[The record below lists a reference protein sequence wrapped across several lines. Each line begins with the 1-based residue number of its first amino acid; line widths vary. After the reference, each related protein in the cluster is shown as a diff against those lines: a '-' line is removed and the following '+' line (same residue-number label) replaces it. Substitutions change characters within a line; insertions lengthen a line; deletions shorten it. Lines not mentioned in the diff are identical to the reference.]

1 MAQGLRFPEGPIA
14 MEDGS
19 VVLVEIARGRLSRVT
34 PDGVI
39 EGIAELGG
47 GPNGAAIGPDG
58 ACYVCNN
65 GGFEWIQAGD
75 FLIPGDQPK
84 NYSGGRIERV
94 DLATG
99 EVDVLYTECSGHRLK
114 GPNDIVFDADGGFWF
129 TDHGKVHD
137 RVRDQGGVYYAKTDG
152 SSITEV
158 IFPLEAPNGI
168 GLSPDEDWLYV
179 AETPTARLWRFKISH
194 PGEIE
199 PVGPFVGE
207 CVVGLEG
214 HQMFDS
220 LAVDGE
226 GNICVATLVN
236 GGISEISPDGNQV
249 RHIPFGDPL
258 VTNICFGGADL
269 KKAYVCLS
277 ATGQLVELE
286 WDRPGLP
293 LNFLDK

>member
-99 EVDVLYTECSGHRLK
+99 EVDVLYAECSGHRLK

-168 GLSPDEDWLYV
+168 GLSPEEDWLYV

-277 ATGQLVELE
+277 AMGQLVELE

-293 LNFLDK
+293 LNFLNK